1 MHHGSKRDFK
11 NSVCAGFLPVTSREN
26 FLGRKLALEPDRIV
40 GRSLF
45 NSTDYVELFGG
56 FKEIHL
62 KGS

>member
-1 MHHGSKRDFK
+1 MHHGSKGDFK
-11 NSVCAGFLPVTSREN
+11 NSVCAGFPPVTSREN
-26 FLGRKLALEPDRIV
+26 FLERKLALKPGRIV

-45 NSTDYVELFGG
+45 NSTDDVELFGG